1 MNGSEVIELIKKIGV
16 EKDVYIPCDDGES
29 QFYIAHSVKANKI
42 DIINL
47 EDNQDV
53 IIIDFE

>member
-1 MNGSEVIELIKKIGV
+1 MTGSEVIELIKKIGV
-16 EKDVYIPCDDGES
+16 EKDVYIPCDDGE
-29 QFYIAHSVKANKI
+29 FKYYLAHSVKAKKL